1 MLRSLPPAGHPIRM
15 RTILRAF
22 LSTPVEVSFLEE
34 FNSGSPMFLVSSG
47 TAALVLSLSCLKYQS
62 RKSQVILPA
71 YSCPSVIAA
80 VIKAGLKPALCDL
93 RPNSLGM
100 DLDELGAKTGPDT
113 LAIIAVHLFGIPENI
128 IELRGMA
135 QERGIILIEDA
146 AQAFGNKIHL
156 SPRFSPLRANGY
168 LGSFGDI
175 GILSFGRGKPLSLLG
190 GGAVLINNQEVESI
204 AKMQFDLLP
213 ESDHLLSGL
222 QHLINLSLYSVFY
235 HPNLYPIPQR
245 MPGLKLGET
254 IFTLDF
260 SIQKMN
266 SYVLRVGNKLMPQFD
281 SIRKRRLE
289 LMRIYA
295 EKLGPLKDEF
305 AFFPKFNGEDI
316 ALLRFPI
323 VFKDKERRD
332 LILAEL
338 KKRGLGATGMY
349 PVPLNEQEGVSPYLT
364 GNETYPNAKFVSE
377 RILTLPIHE
386 HVRVEDIERIRQVME
401 RHF

>member
-15 RTILRAF
+15 RTILGAF
-22 LSTPVEVSFLEE
+22 LSPSEGVCFLKE
-34 FNSGSPMFLVSSG
+34 FNLDKPIFLVSSG
-47 TAALVLSLSCLKYQS
+47 SAALVVALSCLKHQS
-62 RKSQVILPA
+62 SRDQVILPA

-128 IELRGMA
+128 IELTGLA
-135 QERGIILIEDA
+135 QKRGIILIEDA
-146 AQAFGNKIHL
+146 AQAFGNKVHL
-156 SPRFSPLRANGY
+156 SPQSSPLNASGY

-190 GGAVLINNQEVESI
+190 GGAVLVNNQGVEAI
-204 AKMQFDLLP
+204 AKKHFDPLP
-213 ESDHLLSGL
+213 ESNHVISGIRYFL
-222 QHLINLSLYSVFY
+222 NLSLYSAFY
-235 HPNLYPIPQR
+235 HPNLYSIPQR
-245 MPGLKLGET
+245 MPGLRLGET
-254 IFTLDF
+254 FFTLDF

-266 SYVLRVGNKLMPQFD
+266 SYVLRVGNKLMPHFD
-281 SIRKRRLE
+281 SIRKRRVE

-295 EKLGPLKDEF
+295 EKLESFKEEF
-305 AFFPKFNGEDI
+305 AFFPEFNGEDI

-323 VFKDKERRD
+323 VFKDRGKRD
-332 LILAEL
+332 RILIEL

-349 PVPLNEQEGVSPYLT
+349 PVPLNEQGGVSPYLM
-364 GNETYPNAKFVSE
+364 GNETHPNAKFVSE

-386 HVRVEDIERIRQVME
+386 HVRVEDIDHIRQIIE
-401 RHF
+401 KHF